1 MTIYLLWLNS
11 QSLKCKENKSEQNPT
26 LTLSTHE
33 VYILFLFAFSLTDK
47 MDDKKTEPYQFV
59 TLLLERKCKRI
70 VVASWWW
77 FIAFWSIWWP
87 MTVWCMKNGGNDWES
102 YEKWSVKIQS
112 KNCGVIRTN
121 EWQTDNCICEIPFN
135 YIITTSRPIDSTIHW
150 QFNLNSTINTFRM
163 DSHSCFRA
171 AFKLMS
177 CSIGIEKL
185 TNTVTMDWVERFYK
199 AQVAKSGDTHT
210 PLHSI
215 WRRSNHK
222 QWEM

>member
-77 FIAFWSIWWP
+77 FIAFWWLFDAWKMGETIENRTKNEAWKYNRKIVAWFGQTNDKLITVYMWNSIQLHNYDEP
-87 MTVWCMKNGGNDWES
+87 TDRFDNTLAIQFKFDHQHFPNGFAFVFSCCIQIDELLNRNRETDEYCYSGLSGTVLQG
-102 YEKWSVKIQS
+102 
-112 KNCGVIRTN
+112 
-121 EWQTDNCICEIPFN
+121 
-135 YIITTSRPIDSTIHW
+135 TSREKRRYAHTSSLYMT
-150 QFNLNSTINTFRM
+150 
-163 DSHSCFRA
+163 
-171 AFKLMS
+171 
-177 CSIGIEKL
+177 SI
-185 TNTVTMDWVERFYK
+185 
-199 AQVAKSGDTHT
+199 KS
-210 PLHSI
+210 
-215 WRRSNHK
+215 
-222 QWEM
+222 